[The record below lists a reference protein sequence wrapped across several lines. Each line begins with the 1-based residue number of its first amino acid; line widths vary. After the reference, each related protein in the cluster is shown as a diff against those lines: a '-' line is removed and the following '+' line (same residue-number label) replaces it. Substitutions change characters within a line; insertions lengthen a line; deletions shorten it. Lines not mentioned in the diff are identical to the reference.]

1 MLDEYVSELVR
12 VLQAHLGDRLVA
24 VWQIGSGA
32 LGGFDPATSDV
43 DVQAI
48 APRLSPPELEA
59 LASDLSAV
67 PCPVRGLEFV
77 LYADPP
83 AFQLNLNTGPGM
95 EHHEGYDPAAE
106 PQFWFVLDL
115 EIAREHARPL
125 VGLHP
130 RELVGE
136 LPVRDALRES
146 LVWWREYGGP
156 QAALAAARSLA
167 WLETGRW
174 LSKREAADWLV
185 DRVLERAVQGGS

>member
-12 VLQAHLGDRLVA
+12 VLQARLGDRLVA

-32 LGGFDPATSDV
+32 LGGWDPATSDV
-43 DVQAI
+43 DVQAVS
-48 APRLSPPELEA
+48 APLSRPELES
-59 LASDLSAV
+59 LAAGLTAV

-106 PQFWFVLDL
+106 PRFWFVLDL
-115 EIAREHARPL
+115 EIARERAKPL
-125 VGLHP
+125 VGPHP

-136 LPVRDALRES
+136 LPVREALRES
-146 LVWWREYGGP
+146 LAWWREYGGP
-156 QAALAAARSLA
+156 PAAMAAARALA

-174 LSKREAADWLV
+174 LSKREAAEWLV
-185 DRVLERAVQGGS
+185 DRVLERAVERGA